1 MRHLSLPTYIT
12 LVLCTLVSLS
22 ACQGEQHVEPTPASS
37 TKAQSSPVSTPESRP
52 ESRPE
57 STPVP
62 EETSAPTRYPLW
74 LDETAVREGC
84 EEALKS
90 AASHRDAIKAMS
102 APQLQAV
109 LGRYNQLMRAL
120 DAPMGMSGLLFNTH
134 PKTEVREAAQAC
146 EQSLSSFNSALGVD
160 RELYERFAAIPEE
173 QVKTADAQAKRL
185 YALTMR
191 DFKRS
196 GVNLDAQQR
205 ERLKAIN
212 DALTKLT
219 QQFSKNVN
227 GDTKRVKLSL
237 KELKGM
243 PEDFIKARRKKDE
256 KHVELTTDYPDF
268 YPFQQYA
275 EDRGAREKLYSAFMQ
290 RGYPANVEVLKE
302 VLALRHE
309 YAQLLGAPTWAE
321 YNAGDKMVGDAK
333 TVDEFLKKLVKI
345 TRPIT
350 DKELKQLLKRIK
362 TDHKRAQRVEVWD
375 RFYYTGKLRE
385 ELHSFDAKSVRPYFP
400 YQQVKEGVFALYG
413 ELFGLEFKR
422 DEEQPTTSPEVEAY
436 TLHRGG
442 ELIGRFFLDMHPRAD
457 KYKHAAMF
465 PIQTGLKGDR
475 LPVASLVCNFPKPS
489 EGEPGLMEH
498 GEVTT
503 LFHEFGHL
511 IHHLLAQESPWVRL
525 GGINV
530 EWDFVEAPSQLL
542 EEWTWSHEVLKRFA
556 KHHETGEVI
565 PEKLVNQMR
574 AADEFGKGVGVMRQL
589 FYAAYSFYLHQQDPK
604 SLNLKAFTADIYKR
618 FSPYRPVKGGAVY
631 ANFGHLMGYS
641 SMYYTYQ
648 WSLVIAKDL
657 WTRFEAE
664 GLMSPSV
671 ARDYADKVL
680 APGGTLPA
688 SKLAEGFLGRPY
700 NMEAYERW
708 LKR

>member
-1 MRHLSLPTYIT
+1 MRHTDPLLCLRPARRASLTFALLA
-12 LVLCTLVSLS
+12 LV
-22 ACQGEQHVEPTPASS
+22 ACQGKPSPEPNPELPQAQEAPSPPAQATPN
-37 TKAQSSPVSTPESRP
+37 SPAPFELWANAEAIKQGCDEAISRAT
-52 ESRPE
+52 EHA
-57 STPVP
+57 T
-62 EETSAPTRYPLW
+62 
-74 LDETAVREGC
+74 
-84 EEALKS
+84 
-90 AASHRDAIKAMS
+90 AIKAMS
-102 APQLQAV
+102 APQLTE
-109 LGRYNQLMRAL
+109 LLSRYNQILLEL
-120 DAPMGMSGLLFNTH
+120 DTPMGMSGLLFNTH
-134 PKTEVREAAQAC
+134 PDKAVREAAQAC

-160 RELYERFAAIPEE
+160 RELYERFASISDE
-173 QVKTADAQAKRL
+173 QVKATDAQSTRL
-185 YALTMR
+185 YSLTMR

-196 GVNLDAQQR
+196 GVNLDETQR

-212 DALTKLT
+212 DQLTKLT

-243 PEDFIKARRKKDE
+243 PEDFINARRKE
-256 KHVELTTDYPDF
+256 GAKHVELTTDYPDF

-275 EDRGAREKLYSAFMQ
+275 EDRKAREKLYTAFMQ

-302 VLALRHE
+302 VLTLRHE

-350 DKELKQLLKRIK
+350 DKELKQLLARIK
-362 TDHKRAQRVEVWD
+362 KDDKRARRVEVWD

-385 ELHSFDAKSVRPYFP
+385 ELHSFDSKSVRPYFP
-400 YQQVKEGVFALYG
+400 YQQVKDGVFALYG

-422 DEEQPTTSPEVEAY
+422 DEEQATTSPEVEAY
-436 TLHRGG
+436 TLHREGK
-442 ELIGRFFLDMHPRAD
+442 LIGRFFLDMHPRSD

-465 PIQTGLKGDR
+465 PIQTGLEGGR

-489 EGEPGLMEH
+489 EGDPGLMEH

-511 IHHLLAQESPWVRL
+511 IHHLLAQETPWVRL

-530 EWDFVEAPSQLL
+530 EWDFVEAPSQIL
-542 EEWTWSHEVLKRFA
+542 EEWAWSHEVLRRFA
-556 KHHETGEVI
+556 KHHKTGEVI
-565 PEKLVNQMR
+565 PEELVTKMR

-589 FYAAYSFYLHQQDPK
+589 FYAAYSFYLHQEDPK
-604 SLNLKAFTADIYKR
+604 TLNLKAFTADIYKR
-618 FSPYRPVKGGAVY
+618 FSPYQPVKGGAVY

-688 SKLAEGFLGRPY
+688 SQLAEGFLSRPY